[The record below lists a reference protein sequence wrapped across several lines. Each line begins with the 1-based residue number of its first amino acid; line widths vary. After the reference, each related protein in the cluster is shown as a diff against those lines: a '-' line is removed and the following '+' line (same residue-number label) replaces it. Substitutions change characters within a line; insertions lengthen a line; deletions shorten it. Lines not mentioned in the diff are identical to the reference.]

1 MALLDE
7 ACDWRLTCRRRIRV
21 LAKVLSCATIGLQG
35 ALVEVEVDISPG
47 LPAFYLVGLPD
58 AAVQEARER
67 VRAAIRNAGGV
78 FPMRR
83 ITVNLAP
90 ADLKKEGPAYDLPI
104 AIGILLAS
112 EQVVLDDP
120 GVLFLGEL
128 SLDGSLRHTNG
139 VLPMVSLARDRGLHT
154 VILPASDA
162 PEAALLDGLRIVP
175 VDSLSTLMMH
185 LRGEKVIPFY
195 QAATDSL
202 TTVDEVYPYDLAHV
216 KGQAHVKRALEVAA
230 SGGHNLLMGGP
241 PGAGKTLLARTLPS
255 ILPRMVIEEA
265 LEVTKI
271 YSVAGLLPPGT
282 PLIRTRPFRAPHHTI
297 SYAGL
302 IGGGKWPRPGEVSL
316 AHRGV
321 LFLDELPEFDQR
333 TLEVLRQP
341 LEDRI
346 VVISRV
352 QGTVTFPANFI
363 FVAAM
368 NPCPCGNRGDPARP
382 CTCSEAAVTRYQRR
396 ISGPLLDRIDIHVT
410 VPRVDYEKLADERLA
425 ESSAVVRDRVEAARE
440 RQRARFRGT
449 RLSANADMGPA
460 EVRQYCRL
468 DAAGQSLLRAAVNQ
482 MGLSARAYHR
492 VLKLARTIAD
502 LAGSEDI
509 RQVHIAEAVQY
520 RATST

>member
-1 MALLDE
+1 
-7 ACDWRLTCRRRIRV
+7 
-21 LAKVLSCATIGLQG
+21 
-35 ALVEVEVDISPG
+35 
-47 LPAFYLVGLPD
+47 
-58 AAVQEARER
+58 
-67 VRAAIRNAGGV
+67 
-78 FPMRR
+78 
-83 ITVNLAP
+83 
-90 ADLKKEGPAYDLPI
+90 
-104 AIGILLAS
+104 
-112 EQVVLDDP
+112 
-120 GVLFLGEL
+120 
-128 SLDGSLRHTNG
+128 
-139 VLPMVSLARDRGLHT
+139 